1 MKKYLFEKGNEGKSL
16 FNSIRNIVREKFKVH
31 GNIIKELIK
40 SNLKTVNE
48 CFDQLS
54 SYISYLTAVLGFIL
68 KKTDEK
74 LVQVKKEIKDSK
86 PARNFIEHGLLNA
99 IEVSAKLITLK
110 DRFRKNNFRI
120 DKINVNP
127 NERDVKAQSI
137 IIHKLG
143 INSDVEVDRCYRIES

>member
-1 MKKYLFEKGNEGKSL
+1 MKKYLFEKDNEGKSL

-31 GNIIKELIK
+31 GNKIKELIK

-54 SYISYLTAVLGFIL
+54 SYISYLTTVLGFY
-68 KKTDEK
+68 
-74 LVQVKKEIKDSK
+74 QVKKEIKDSK

-110 DRFRKNNFRI
+110 DRFRK
-120 DKINVNP
+120 K
-127 NERDVKAQSI
+127 
-137 IIHKLG
+137 
-143 INSDVEVDRCYRIES
+143 

>member
-1 MKKYLFEKGNEGKSL
+1 MKKYLFEKDNEGKSL

-54 SYISYLTAVLGFIL
+54 SYISYLTAVLGFIM
-68 KKTDEK
+68 KKIDEK

-110 DRFRKNNFRI
+110 DRFRK
-120 DKINVNP
+120 KITKN
-127 NERDVKAQSI
+127 R
-137 IIHKLG
+137 
-143 INSDVEVDRCYRIES
+143 

>member
-1 MKKYLFEKGNEGKSL
+1 MKKYLFEKDNEGKSL

-48 CFDQLS
+48 CFDQLF
-54 SYISYLTAVLGFIL
+54 SYISYLTAVLGFIM
-68 KKTDEK
+68 KKIDEK
-74 LVQVKKEIKDSK
+74 LVQVKKEIRDSK

-110 DRFRKNNFRI
+110 DRFRK
-120 DKINVNP
+120 K
-127 NERDVKAQSI
+127 
-137 IIHKLG
+137 
-143 INSDVEVDRCYRIES
+143 